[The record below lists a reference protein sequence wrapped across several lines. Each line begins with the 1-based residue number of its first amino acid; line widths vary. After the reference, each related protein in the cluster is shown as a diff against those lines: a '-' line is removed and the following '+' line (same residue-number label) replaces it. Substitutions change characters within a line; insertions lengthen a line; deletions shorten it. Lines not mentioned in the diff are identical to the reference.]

1 MSMEFAG
8 RVKGHY
14 YGLSKTE
21 KKIADYLLEH
31 AATARHLSIQE
42 LAEDIDVSMSAISRF
57 TKKVGYSNY
66 QEMRLQLSE
75 PFDHQSESFFASI
88 DENDTTM
95 NIAKATFQSGITSLS
110 STMAVLNQDSLDQAV
125 HLLGRAEACGLFGMG
140 ASSVIVH
147 SAYQRFLRTS
157 LNCQFSLDFH
167 MQLMY
172 AGRLSEKD

>member
-31 AATARHLSIQE
+31 ATTARHLSIQE

-66 QEMRLQLSE
+66 QEMRLQLV
-75 PFDHQSESFFASI
+75 
-88 DENDTTM
+88 N
-95 NIAKATFQSGITSLS
+95 
-110 STMAVLNQDSLDQAV
+110 
-125 HLLGRAEACGLFGMG
+125 HL
-140 ASSVIVH
+140 IV
-147 SAYQRFLRTS
+147 
-157 LNCQFSLDFH
+157 
-167 MQLMY
+167 
-172 AGRLSEKD
+172 

>member
-31 AATARHLSIQE
+31 ATTARHLSIQE

-75 PFDHQSESFFASI
+75 PFDHLSESFFASL
-88 DENDTTM
+88 DENDTAM
-95 NIAKATFQSGITSLS
+95 NIAIRILLNRPYICLEEQKPADCLEWELPPSLYTVPISGFC
-110 STMAVLNQDSLDQAV
+110 
-125 HLLGRAEACGLFGMG
+125 EPP
-140 ASSVIVH
+140 
-147 SAYQRFLRTS
+147 
-157 LNCQFSLDFH
+157 
-167 MQLMY
+167 
-172 AGRLSEKD
+172 

>member
-1 MSMEFAG
+1 M
-8 RVKGHY
+8 
-14 YGLSKTE
+14 SKTE

-75 PFDHQSESFFASI
+75 PFDHLSESFFASL
-88 DENDTTM
+88 DENDTAM

-110 STMAVLNQDSLDQAV
+110 STMAVLNQDSLDQ
-125 HLLGRAEACGLFGMG
+125 
-140 ASSVIVH
+140 SI
-147 SAYQRFLRTS
+147 AYR
-157 LNCQFSLDFH
+157 C
-167 MQLMY
+167 M
-172 AGRLSEKD
+172 